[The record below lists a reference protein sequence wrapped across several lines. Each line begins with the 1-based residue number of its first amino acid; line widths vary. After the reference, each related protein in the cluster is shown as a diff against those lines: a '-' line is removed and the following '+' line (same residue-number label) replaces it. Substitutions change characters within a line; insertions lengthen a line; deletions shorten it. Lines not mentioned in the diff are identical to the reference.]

1 MKIHRNTIWLV
12 PLLAVVTFPIWSIP
26 ISDFLAP
33 RGNFDQKLKN
43 STIDVNK
50 FSMETVKILQNQ
62 NGRKTAVIR
71 ADRARTGKSLTVYFM
86 ENVDADIYDNE
97 NNITKIIAKEG
108 QFDTFSE
115 ILTLINDVVVKKIK
129 DKQVLYTDLLHYDS
143 KQRTVNCPGKTKMES
158 EDVTIDGG
166 SFDYDINLSSYVV
179 DKGVTCIISGFTK
192 P

>member
-1 MKIHRNTIWLV
+1 MKIHRNTIWLI
-12 PLLAVVTFPIWSIP
+12 PLLVVVTFPIWSIP
-26 ISDFLAP
+26 VSDFLAP
-33 RGNFDQKLKN
+33 RGDFDKKLKN

-50 FSMETVKILQNQ
+50 FSMETVKILQHQ
-62 NGRKTAVIR
+62 NGKKTAIIR

-108 QFDTFSE
+108 QFNTFNE
-115 ILTLINDVVVKKIK
+115 VLTLINDVVVNKIK

-143 KQRTVNCPGKTKMES
+143 KQRTVNCPEKTKMVS

-166 SFDYDINLSSYVV
+166 SFDYDINLGSYVV
-179 DKGVTCIISGFTK
+179 DKGVTCIINGFTK